1 MNNTTW
7 YRLKVGGFK
16 NKEQATSYAA
26 KIKKSINLNT
36 VSVGNI

>member
-16 NKEQATSYAA
+16 NKEEATHMRQNK
-26 KIKKSINLNT
+26 KITKFEHSFC
-36 VSVGNI
+36 G